1 MEVYTHHG
9 SNHPP
14 PMAPEAAKM
23 PPRYQ
28 VGRWRYNT
36 RVALAIVPSI
46 LMLAGAGGGT
56 LLGTLLVGAMIS
68 YILDVLKMAEVR
80 STSIS
85 SSSAYFPLRLQPSG
99 CPAALV
105 LAPNPL

>member
-1 MEVYTHHG
+1 MEVYSHHHRHG
-9 SNHPP
+9 DYVQPP
-14 PMAPEAAKM
+14 PVPEEKM

-28 VGRWRYNT
+28 TGRWRYNT

-56 LLGTLLVGAMIS
+56 LLGTLLVGLMIS

-80 STSIS
+80 RVLFSFEPKFKSE
-85 SSSAYFPLRLQPSG
+85 YFF
-99 CPAALV
+99 
-105 LAPNPL
+105 